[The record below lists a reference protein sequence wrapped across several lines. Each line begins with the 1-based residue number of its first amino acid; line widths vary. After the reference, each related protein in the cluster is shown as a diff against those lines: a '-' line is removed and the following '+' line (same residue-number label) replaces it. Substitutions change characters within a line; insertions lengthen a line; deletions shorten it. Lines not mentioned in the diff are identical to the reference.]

1 VILILLALAVGS
13 KQFTESVILGEIATQ
28 TLRASGLAASHR
40 RELGG
45 TRVLWEALRA
55 GQIDVYPEYTGTIS
69 EELLPGE
76 RDLPAALARLGL
88 RLSPPIG
95 FDDSYAVGMRREMA
109 GGLGIRA
116 ISDLARHPELRLGFS
131 NEFMRRRDGWPRL
144 REVYG
149 LSDDRAQGLVHE
161 VAYRALREGAIDAT
175 DLYSTDAEIRAA
187 DLLVLADDR
196 RAFPRYEAVFL
207 FRATLPAEAM
217 RALERVRIDQRQMI
231 AMNARAVI
239 DRVPESRIAADFLG
253 LGQESPD
260 GPARRIARRTGEH
273 LFLVAVSL
281 AAAIAISIPLGIVAF
296 RRRRLGQAVL
306 AAAGALQT
314 IPSLALLVFMIP
326 LLGIGAGPAIVALFL
341 YSLLPILRGTH
352 TGLAGIAPDL
362 RESAHA
368 LGLPPG
374 AVLARIELPLASRS
388 ILSGIKT
395 AAVINVG
402 TATLGALI
410 GAGGYGQPILTGI
423 RLADTA
429 LILEGAV
436 PAAAL
441 ALLAQGV
448 FDLLERFLVPRGL
461 RAP

>member
-1 VILILLALAVGS
+1 MILLLLAIVVGS
-13 KQFTESVILGEIATQ
+13 KQFTESVILGEIAAQ
-28 TLRASGLAASHR
+28 ELQSAGIAASHR

-55 GQIDVYPEYTGTIS
+55 GQIDLYPEYTGTL
-69 EELLPGE
+69 EQELLPGE
-76 RDLPAALARLGL
+76 RDLPAALSRLGL
-88 RLSPPIG
+88 RMGPPIG
-95 FDDSYAVGMRREMA
+95 FEDDYAIGVRRDVA
-109 GGLGIRA
+109 ARFGLRA
-116 ISDLARHPELRLGFS
+116 ISDLPAHPDLRLGFS

-149 LSDDRAQGLVHE
+149 LAAARGLEHE
-161 VAYRALREGAIDAT
+161 VAYRALRDGAIDAT
-175 DLYSTDAEIRAA
+175 DLYSTDAEIRAG
-187 DLLVLADDR
+187 DLVVLADDR
-196 RAFPRYEAVFL
+196 RAFPRYQAVFL
-207 FRATLPAEAM
+207 FRAEVAEPVL
-217 RALERVRIDQRQMI
+217 RALGQLHIDERQMI
-231 AMNARAVI
+231 AMNALALI
-239 DRVPESRIAADFLG
+239 DRVPEARVAAGFLG
-253 LGQESPD
+253 RPGAASDGLG
-260 GPARRIARRTGEH
+260 RRIWRRTGEH
-273 LFLVAVSL
+273 LFLVVVSL
-281 AAAIAISIPLGIVAF
+281 AAAILLSIPLGILAF
-296 RRRRLGQAVL
+296 RSPRLGAGL
-306 AAAGALQT
+306 LGAAGVLQT

-341 YSLLPILRGTH
+341 YSLLPIIRGTH
-352 TGLAGIAPDL
+352 TGLATLAPEL

-395 AAVINVG
+395 AAVIDVG

-423 RLADTA
+423 RLADTG

-441 ALLAQGV
+441 ALLAQGL
-448 FDLLERFLVPRGL
+448 FDLAERLLVPRGL
-461 RAP
+461 RQ